1 MLTPEELKA
10 LEERVSGN
18 ADKLIAKVTRSLYT
32 FSNTSIGRSPP
43 FLYNCVQPEMS
54 EVLYSEED
62 NWPLWVDDIVSG
74 VARLDW
80 YGEREDQVPLSKKK
94 IVQCFA
100 LLELIN
106 ASTISH
112 LLRVGKRQAQRYYK
126 ACELL
131 HQRLI
136 DGYCDDDVHSLHYP
150 DVFIY
155 PRITDLKEEL

>member
-1 MLTPEELKA
+1 MLSKEELKV
-10 LEERVSGN
+10 LDERISGN
-18 ADKLIAKVTRSLYT
+18 ADRLIAKVTRSLYT
-32 FSNTSIGRSPP
+32 FSDSASRRAP
-43 FLYNCVQPEMS
+43 FFHNCVQPEMS
-54 EVLYSEED
+54 EVLYSDED

-112 LLRVGKRQAQRYYK
+112 LLRMGERQAQRYYK

-155 PRITDLKEEL
+155 PRLTDLKEEI